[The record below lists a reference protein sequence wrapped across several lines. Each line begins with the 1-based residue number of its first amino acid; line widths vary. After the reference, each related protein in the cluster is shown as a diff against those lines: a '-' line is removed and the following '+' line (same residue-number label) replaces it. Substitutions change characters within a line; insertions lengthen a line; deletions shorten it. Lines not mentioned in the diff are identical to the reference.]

1 MTLPA
6 SKKRILFAN
15 LLAAISLLAVSC
27 SGSDTIPRTTP
38 SSIPFSQLGS
48 VVDIAAGD
56 YHTCALHQTG
66 LASCW
71 GDHTYSKLST
81 DMDFASTPQQVVA
94 LESVADIVA
103 GANHTCALHEDGTV
117 SCWGSNRF
125 GQLGI
130 GLGILETY
138 SSSTP
143 APVKGLKNAT
153 AITAGYNHSCAL
165 RQDGSVSCWGH
176 NKNGQIGQSESHET
190 SEIRAPF
197 EVPGI
202 TDATAIA
209 AGGNHACALHPD
221 GNVSC
226 WGAVPFGGSNSNS
239 DSSTP
244 QLIEGISNVIDITA
258 GGGFETGFTCALHQ
272 DRTTSCWSNRY
283 WAYPREDWWDEFP
296 ATITKHAGIDNTVAI
311 EAGRSHVCVIKQTG
325 SIACRG
331 SNDSGQLGRGFT
343 SEDESEM
350 AEVIGIDDATTLALG
365 ASHSCAVRDG
375 TMLSCWGSNS
385 QGQLGVGT
393 VGYFSTEQ
401 RKVNTHIEAAMVS
414 AGYNHSCMLHKD
426 LVTPNNGNGGIRA
439 NGYVSCWG
447 SNDNEQFNDL
457 YYITYDYLKTV
468 EGVYDAVAVS
478 AGGNHA
484 CALNGDGTVICW
496 GNNSSNQLG
505 RIIGD
510 LGSTRATLVA
520 DITDAISVDAGG
532 SHTCAV
538 LTDKTISCWGSNSTG
553 QLGSGEGNKNST
565 SARPVRVIG
574 IADAAS
580 VSAGARHSCAL
591 HENGSISCWGK
602 NGPLGT
608 DLESN
613 PVTASSDQINFTT
626 QSDSATQKQH
636 LALAAE
642 QPSLTRQIDTPAP
655 TLPPPLVFT
664 SEPIAVPDITGAIA
678 VSAGSSHTCAL
689 LRDNTVA
696 CWGRNRYG
704 QLGNGNSGNDT
715 DTTQPVKVAGIDD
728 AIAISAGTG
737 NTCALHKDISISCWG
752 QNYLGESGWSARG
765 KIQPTA
771 VKVGYISDAIA
782 VSAGGDHACALHEDA
797 TVSCW
802 GYNAKGKLGLGI
814 NGNVSVLP
822 ITVL

>member
-1 MTLPA
+1 
-6 SKKRILFAN
+6 
-15 LLAAISLLAVSC
+15 
-27 SGSDTIPRTTP
+27 
-38 SSIPFSQLGS
+38 
-48 VVDIAAGD
+48 
-56 YHTCALHQTG
+56 
-66 LASCW
+66 
-71 GDHTYSKLST
+71 
-81 DMDFASTPQQVVA
+81 MDFASTPQQVGA
-94 LESVADIVA
+94 LESIADIVA
-103 GANHTCALHEDGTV
+103 GADHTCALHGDGTV

-125 GQLGI
+125 GQLGV
-130 GLGILETY
+130 GLGILDVY

-143 APVKGLKNAT
+143 EPVKGLKNAT

-165 RQDGSVSCWGH
+165 RRDGSVSCWGH
-176 NKNGQIGQSESHET
+176 NKNGQIGLSESHET
-190 SEIRAPF
+190 DEIREPF

-226 WGAVPFGGSNSNS
+226 WGAVPFALSNPNS

-244 QLIEGISNVIDITA
+244 LLIEGISDVIAITA
-258 GGGFETGFTCALHQ
+258 GGGWETGFTCALHQ

-296 ATITKHAGIDNTVAI
+296 AMISKHASIDDAVAI
-311 EAGRSHVCVIKQTG
+311 EAGASHVCVIKQTG
-325 SIACRG
+325 GIACSG

-350 AEVIGIDDATTLALG
+350 AEVMGIDDATTLALG
-365 ASHSCAVRDG
+365 ASHSCALRDG

-401 RKVNTHIEAAMVS
+401 RKVNTDFEAAMVS
-414 AGYNHSCMLHKD
+414 AGYNHICMLHKGR
-426 LVTPNNGNGGIRA
+426 VAPNNGDIRA

-447 SNDNEQFNDL
+447 SNKNEQFNDL
-457 YYITYDYLKTV
+457 YYITYYYLKTI

-478 AGGNHA
+478 AGGSHA

-510 LGSTRATLVA
+510 LGSSRATLVT

-532 SHTCAV
+532 NHTCAV
-538 LTDKTISCWGSNSTG
+538 LADKTISCWGNNRTG
-553 QLGSGEGNKNST
+553 QLGSGESSENSS
-565 SARPVRVIG
+565 SARPVQVLG
-574 IADAAS
+574 IADAAA
-580 VSAGARHSCAL
+580 VSAGDSHSCAL
-591 HENGSISCWGK
+591 HENGTISCWGE

-608 DLESN
+608 DLESS
-613 PVTASSDQINFTT
+613 PATASSDQINFTA
-626 QSDSATQKQH
+626 QSGSAARRQN

-642 QPSLTRQIDTPAP
+642 QPSLAIQIDTYT
-655 TLPPPLVFT
+655 TLPPPLIFT
-664 SEPIAVPDITGAIA
+664 SEPIAVPDITDAVA
-678 VSAGSSHTCAL
+678 VSAGGYHTCAL
-689 LRDNTVA
+689 HQDNTVA
-696 CWGRNRYG
+696 CWGNNRYG
-704 QLGNGNSGNDT
+704 QLGNGDSGSDA

-728 AIAISAGTG
+728 AIAVSAGRW
-737 NTCALHKDISISCWG
+737 NTCALHKDSSISCWG
-752 QNYLGESGWSARG
+752 QNYWGESGWSARG
-765 KIQPTA
+765 RMQPTA
-771 VKVGYISDAIA
+771 VKVGNISDAIA

-802 GYNAKGKLGLGI
+802 GNNADGKLALGI
-814 NGNVSVLP
+814 DGNISVVP